1 MNVVDAVNNIE
12 EVLVVESL
20 LKEHHGQIY
29 ADIWRAG
36 LNLPCR
42 ITELL
47 SMSYDNIDIKNKKAM
62 DIINSR
68 RKEYP
73 GDYYVFQVKSNRT
86 GRTIKPISRT
96 SVSRAFKDIGERL
109 GIKLNTTSMQKTREH
124 IMLQDGIPKK
134 DTRIRLKAH
143 VAETLSG
150 IQAGDCISFNNMF
163 DVCDNIETLRHII
176 QWIIEDKDASIEFV
190 AQEIIFDTVEKLDI
204 LTCIVDFQQHKR
216 KYLQRLGINR
226 AKAEG
231 KFKGKKTRFT
241 DTQIMEM
248 KEKFHEPDAN
258 KTAIARSYGIT
269 RQHLYRV
276 VERF

>member
-73 GDYYVFQVKSNRT
+73 GDY
-86 GRTIKPISRT
+86 
-96 SVSRAFKDIGERL
+96 
-109 GIKLNTTSMQKTREH
+109 
-124 IMLQDGIPKK
+124 
-134 DTRIRLKAH
+134 
-143 VAETLSG
+143 
-150 IQAGDCISFNNMF
+150 
-163 DVCDNIETLRHII
+163 
-176 QWIIEDKDASIEFV
+176 
-190 AQEIIFDTVEKLDI
+190 
-204 LTCIVDFQQHKR
+204 
-216 KYLQRLGINR
+216 
-226 AKAEG
+226 
-231 KFKGKKTRFT
+231 
-241 DTQIMEM
+241 
-248 KEKFHEPDAN
+248 
-258 KTAIARSYGIT
+258 
-269 RQHLYRV
+269 
-276 VERF
+276 